1 MNLEKGFKTKYG
13 LVVFPIQTCFG
24 IRFVL
29 KKEIQFLKD
38 FIENNLWNVSQVKR
52 GSHFSHQK
60 DMIN

>member
-52 GSHFSHQK
+52 GSPF
-60 DMIN
+60 